1 MESNIKQQLMDVYNI
16 LYATQVQGDSAFKVV
31 NCISIIGSLLQQIE
45 SNENENSKNK

>member
-31 NCISIIGSLLQQIE
+31 NCISIIGSLLQQIQAE
-45 SNENENSKNK
+45 ENTDSEK